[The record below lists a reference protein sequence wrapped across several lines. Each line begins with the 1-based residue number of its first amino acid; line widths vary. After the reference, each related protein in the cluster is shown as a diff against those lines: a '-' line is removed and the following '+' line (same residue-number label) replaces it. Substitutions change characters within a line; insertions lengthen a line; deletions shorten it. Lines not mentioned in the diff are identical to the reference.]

1 MVRVV
6 WHAVSFQNGPLNRLA
21 ELIRKPGDWHVAD
34 SGSVLRHPLESV
46 PRAITHGD
54 PWPKE
59 K

>member
-6 WHAVSFQNGPLNRLA
+6 WHAVSFQNGPLSRLA

-46 PRAITHGD
+46 SLIQGD
-54 PWPKE
+54 PWPEE